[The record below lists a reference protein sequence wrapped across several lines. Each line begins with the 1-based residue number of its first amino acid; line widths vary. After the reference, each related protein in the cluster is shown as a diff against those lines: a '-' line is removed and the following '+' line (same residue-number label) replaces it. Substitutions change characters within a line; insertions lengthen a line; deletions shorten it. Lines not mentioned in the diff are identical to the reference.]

1 MRFEFTIARRLFGVR
16 DDARRIS
23 RPALRIAMWG
33 VAVGLAVML
42 LSVFIVLGF
51 KTEIRDKA
59 IGFGGHIQVLNT
71 QTLFTGE
78 SQPVVVDEL
87 LMHRLGRT
95 DGVRHVQRFA
105 VRAGML
111 KTDAAFQ
118 GVVVRGVGEE
128 YDTTFLASHLKGGRL
143 PHFVSDKATNEI
155 LVSSRTASALGLE
168 VGSRVYAYFFSG
180 QLKAR
185 RFDVVGIYE
194 THLRDFDENFVFTGL
209 RTVVQLNDWEDD
221 QCSGVELLTSDFEQL
236 QPVADRVAA
245 IVNRT
250 SDRNGDVYTSAT
262 LRELYPG
269 IFTWLSLLDTN
280 VYVILILMISLS
292 IFTMT
297 SGLLI
302 IILERTNF
310 IAVMK
315 SLGASNTQLRRV
327 FLYFATFIIGR
338 GMMIGNIIGLGL
350 ALAEQQWGFVRL
362 DADTYYV
369 DTVPVLISWPMVAAV
384 NVATLVLSVAM
395 LIVPT
400 YLVARIHPA
409 RVMRFE

>member
-143 PHFVSDKATNEI
+143 PHFVSDKVTNEI

>member
-1 MRFEFTIARRLFGVR
+1 VRFEFTIARRLFGVR

-118 GVVVRGVGEE
+118 GVAVRGVGEE

-221 QCSGVELLTSDFEQL
+221 QCSGVELLTSDFEHL

>member
-194 THLRDFDENFVFTGL
+194 THLRDFDESFVFTGL

>member
-59 IGFGGHIQVLNT
+59 IGFCGHIQVLNT

-118 GVVVRGVGEE
+118 GVAVRGVGEE

>member
-118 GVVVRGVGEE
+118 GVAVRGVGEE